1 MVLRLEPTHL
11 GQQVPVTGVTSVN
24 VVEFGC
30 RFVVAIDHS
39 AAVAIWGGNT
49 STMAGV
55 SSAMASVCM

>member
-1 MVLRLEPTHL
+1 MYQRACAAHVLQPLPW
-11 GQQVPVTGVTSVN
+11 QVTSVN

-30 RFVVAIDHS
+30 RFAVAIDHS

-49 STMAGV
+49 STSGGV